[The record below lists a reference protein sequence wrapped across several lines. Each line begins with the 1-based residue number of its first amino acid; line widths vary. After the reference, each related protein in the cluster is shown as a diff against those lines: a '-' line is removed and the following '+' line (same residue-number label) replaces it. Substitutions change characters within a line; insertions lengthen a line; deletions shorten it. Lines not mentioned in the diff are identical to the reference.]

1 MSPGGSRIGVA
12 LVVTRFIAGAGG
24 VALRGALA
32 LDPERFSV
40 TILAGKDGNL
50 LDDAAKA
57 GFEVVPLQ
65 HMRPEISPREDV
77 AALREVA
84 AHLDAGRYDVV
95 HTHSAKAGMVGRI
108 AARYH
113 RVPAIV
119 HTFHGFPFHAYQS
132 RLRRRTYISIERALG
147 RITDQFLAV
156 GSAVAADAVRLGI
169 APAEKIRTIGSA
181 INAIPPTT
189 PLARA
194 QARRELGIPLT
205 ARVAGTIGRVDF
217 QKSPTDMLDAF
228 TRLDPDVHFVWIGS
242 GPLLEKFTRL
252 VAARGVDDRFHLLG
266 ERRDVAE
273 LLPALDVFA
282 MASLYEGLPCS
293 VVEAM
298 TCGIPVVATAVNAVP
313 EVVVPGRTGLL
324 VPPGRPDQLA
334 RAVQHLLDHPEVGSR
349 LAAAASGNLGDRFHV
364 DVLGVDLTETYLSAL
379 KDRVQIR
386 QVAPIARLA

>member
-1 MSPGGSRIGVA
+1 VGPAGGKIRVA

-32 LDPERFSV
+32 LDPGRFSI
-40 TILAGKDGNL
+40 TILAAQDGNL

-57 GFEVVPLQ
+57 GLGVIPLR
-65 HMRPEISPREDV
+65 HMRRDIAPAQDV
-77 AALREVA
+77 RAFREVA
-84 AHLDAGRYDVV
+84 AHIEAGGFQVV
-95 HTHSAKAGMVGRI
+95 HTHSAKAGIVGRL
-108 AARYH
+108 AARWQ

-132 RLRRRTYISIERALG
+132 PARRRAYIAIERALG
-147 RITDQFLAV
+147 RVTDRFLAV
-156 GSAVAADAVRLGI
+156 GGAVAAEAVRLGI

-181 INAIPPTT
+181 IDAVPQAT
-189 PLARA
+189 PSTRFE
-194 QARRELGIPLT
+194 ARRKLGIPAG
-205 ARVAGTIGRVDF
+205 ARVAGTVGRLDF

-228 TRLDPDVHFVWIGS
+228 TRLDSDVHFVWIGS
-242 GPLLEKFTRL
+242 GPLMELISKR
-252 VAARGVDDRFHLLG
+252 VAAAGLEDRFHLLG

-273 LLPALDVFA
+273 LLPAFDVFA

-324 VPPGRPDQLA
+324 VPAAKPNQLA
-334 RAVQHLLDHPEVGSR
+334 RAIQYLLDRPELGSR
-349 LAAAASGNLGDRFHV
+349 LSTAARTNLGDRFQV
-364 DVLGVDLTETYLSAL
+364 EVLGADLTETYLSAL
-379 KDRVQIR
+379 DDRAWVTPVVP
-386 QVAPIARLA
+386 VAWTT